1 MTAPRERT
9 AEPVSTEEAGVA
21 STVFTPTV
29 REREN
34 TMTSQSPQSLPLAAA
49 IAREATDADESP
61 QTGPTVGASDAEADA
76 IGSGADADLAGA
88 TRDSDGV
95 PVGRDDVE
103 ADKRA
108 SGA

>member
-1 MTAPRERT
+1 
-9 AEPVSTEEAGVA
+9 
-21 STVFTPTV
+21 
-29 REREN
+29 
-34 TMTSQSPQSLPLAAA
+34 MTSQSPQNLPLAAA

-61 QTGPTVGASDAEADA
+61 RTDPTVGASDAEADA
-76 IGSGADADLAGA
+76 ARSGADADLTGA
-88 TRDSDGV
+88 ARDSDGV